1 MRALLPFVSDIGGGI
16 GDDPFWRWLI
26 GVYLAHERRLR
37 ANGGDGSEAAYA
49 LENMLRELQAILVR
63 DNYTAIT
70 RLVEDR

>member
-1 MRALLPFVSDIGGGI
+1 MLTSGACAPMD
-16 GDDPFWRWLI
+16 
-26 GVYLAHERRLR
+26 
-37 ANGGDGSEAAYA
+37 GGDGSEAAYA